1 MVVSMVQPSDQRR
14 TRPGPAAHPADQQ
27 TLANCERVLRPDR
40 PNPSPPAATSRTPTG
55 GAGRL
60 LNHTMSRDE
69 ACRPPSTPA
78 GVDDPGEATVGGRV
92 MSRFAATVRAIVMA
106 GGIVTMVGACTST

>member
-60 LNHTMSRDE
+60 L
-69 ACRPPSTPA
+69 
-78 GVDDPGEATVGGRV
+78 
-92 MSRFAATVRAIVMA
+92 
-106 GGIVTMVGACTST
+106 